1 MTVHLVNFTTN
12 SSKFLILFQHTIE
25 SDESV
30 RMDANEFRID
40 RVHKVFYRLIRNVII
55 FFIGFGAPLHHWLSP
70 TDVFRLYLERH
81 RKLWFYYRLYC
92 WLLLHVCLVM
102 NFSSLVYLCVWIHK
116 DVSELCQQ
124 IVQLIWSLSAVVSLD
139 SSYYNRRSTLLEA
152 TCEKTTQTL
161 KDCKHKM
168 SSNENTDQFLIF
180 DIKIP
185 LHLNFIKHFYKI
197 YSIPCL
203 HKAVKLF
210 LFPIIFN
217 LYFYLELILSVANNR
232 LSVEKV
238 LNLFM
243 FMNIF
248 IVTVNILIYLA
259 FCIVF
264 SNKFRHLN
272 QYIKALIE
280 TKNTTIDQLYV
291 IAKWYVV
298 ST

>member
-1 MTVHLVNFTTN
+1 
-12 SSKFLILFQHTIE
+12 
-25 SDESV
+25 
-30 RMDANEFRID
+30 MDANEYRID

-70 TDVFRLYLERH
+70 NDVFRQYLERH
-81 RKLWFYYRLYC
+81 RKLWLYYRIYC
-92 WLLLHVCLVM
+92 WLLLHICLVM
-102 NFSSLVYLCVWIHK
+102 NFSSLIYLCVWIHK

-124 IVQLIWSLSAVVSLD
+124 IVQLIWSLSAVVTLD
-139 SSYYNRRSTLLEA
+139 SSYYYRKSTLLEA
-152 TCEKTTQTL
+152 TCEKTTDTL

-168 SSNENTDQFLIF
+168 DTKSADRFLLY

-197 YSIPCL
+197 YSIPRL
-203 HKAVKLF
+203 NKFVKLF
-210 LFPIIFN
+210 LFPIVFN
-217 LYFYLELILSVANNR
+217 LYFYVELVVNFRR
-232 LSVEKV
+232 LSVEKI

-272 QYIKALIE
+272 QYIKSLIE

-291 IAKWYVV
+291 IAKWYV
-298 ST
+298 SGYFPLS